1 MPLLLRFVCE
11 LNINAMSDATCPSL
25 TERNTTCPKCQHS
38 LTKTDLK
45 ELRGLGKLIH
55 IVESGS
61 LVRCPSCGH
70 LFPIINPTCLGC
82 FFKLFSLSSK
92 ALKFHAVGEIIRVC
106 IDVFKEEFPK
116 LGLDFETRASIHNDH
131 IELARFAFSCRHE
144 V

>member
-25 TERNTTCPKCQHS
+25 TERNTTCPKCQYS

-70 LFPIINPTCLGC
+70 LFPIN
-82 FFKLFSLSSK
+82 K
-92 ALKFHAVGEIIRVC
+92 R
-106 IDVFKEEFPK
+106 
-116 LGLDFETRASIHNDH
+116 DFQD
-131 IELARFAFSCRHE
+131 ELATDMPYLIGAILVALGFGYFIAYLLGFDLPLIHS
-144 V
+144 